1 MFKINDNPRK
11 SLTVYGFTFF
21 KTLNLDLKVLILP
34 RNLFILLRG
43 YMTYN

>member
-11 SLTVYGFTFF
+11 SLTVYGYTSF
-21 KTLNLDLKVLILP
+21 KTLNSDLKVLNLP

-43 YMTYN
+43 CI